1 MTNKILSDFFYG
13 NIVPNEK
20 QFDRNSEFG
29 KAAAELVKEEE
40 KLRAMLDE
48 ETLAI
53 LDKMILSQGTL
64 TGMTAEGYFIDGF
77 KTGFQL
83 ALAILYE
90 GEKPFLKGGIRR
102 VIIYTIH
109 ADFTSGYSCTLWR
122 EIT

>member
-90 GEKPFLKGGIRR
+90 GEKPFLMGVSEG
-102 VIIYTIH
+102 
-109 ADFTSGYSCTLWR
+109 S
-122 EIT
+122 

>member
-29 KAAAELVKEEE
+29 KAADELVKDEE

-53 LDKMILSQGTL
+53 LDRMIQSQGTIS
-64 TGMTAEGYFIDGF
+64 GMTAEGYFIDGF
-77 KTGFQL
+77 KTGFQI
-83 ALAILYE
+83 ALAVLYE
-90 GEKPFLKGGIRR
+90 GEKPFLKSVSER
-102 VIIYTIH
+102 
-109 ADFTSGYSCTLWR
+109 S
-122 EIT
+122 

>member
-1 MTNKILSDFFYG
+1 MSNKILSDFFYG

-29 KAAAELVKEEE
+29 KAADELVKDEE

-53 LDKMILSQGTL
+53 LDRMIQSQGTIS
-64 TGMTAEGYFIDGF
+64 GMTAEGYFIDGF
-77 KTGFQL
+77 KTGFRL

-90 GEKPFLKGGIRR
+90 GEKPFL
-102 VIIYTIH
+102 
-109 ADFTSGYSCTLWR
+109 R
-122 EIT
+122 EISEGS

>member
-40 KLRAMLDE
+40 MLRAMLDE

-90 GEKPFLKGGIRR
+90 GEKSFLKGVSEG
-102 VIIYTIH
+102 
-109 ADFTSGYSCTLWR
+109 S
-122 EIT
+122 

>member
-40 KLRAMLDE
+40 KLRAMLEE

-90 GEKPFLKGGIRR
+90 GEKPFLKGVSEG
-102 VIIYTIH
+102 
-109 ADFTSGYSCTLWR
+109 S
-122 EIT
+122 

>member
-29 KAAAELVKEEE
+29 KAADELVKDEE

-53 LDKMILSQGTL
+53 LDRMIQSQDTIS
-64 TGMTAEGYFIDGF
+64 GMTAEGYFIDGF
-77 KTGFQL
+77 KTGFRL

-90 GEKPFLKGGIRR
+90 GEKPFL
-102 VIIYTIH
+102 
-109 ADFTSGYSCTLWR
+109 R
-122 EIT
+122 EISERS

>member
-90 GEKPFLKGGIRR
+90 GEKLFLKGVSEG
-102 VIIYTIH
+102 
-109 ADFTSGYSCTLWR
+109 S
-122 EIT
+122 

>member
-1 MTNKILSDFFYG
+1 VTNKILSDFFYG

-29 KAAAELVKEEE
+29 KAADELVKDEE

-53 LDKMILSQGTL
+53 LDRMIQSQDTIS
-64 TGMTAEGYFIDGF
+64 GMTAEGYFIDGF
-77 KTGFQL
+77 KTGFRL

-90 GEKPFLKGGIRR
+90 GEKPFL
-102 VIIYTIH
+102 
-109 ADFTSGYSCTLWR
+109 R
-122 EIT
+122 EISERS